1 MSAPGSKPG
10 GMLLLVATP
19 LGNLGDLSP
28 RAREALAAAD
38 VVACEDTR
46 TTANLLRLAG
56 IEARALTAYHEHNE
70 AEAAEALAD
79 RVAAGQVVAVVTDA
93 GTPGLSDPG
102 FRVARACAR
111 RGLRVSPVPGPN
123 AALALLS
130 ASGLPTNAFR
140 FVGFLPPK
148 SAARR
153 RFLAEQALGAEE
165 TLVLHESCH
174 RIDALLGE
182 MLEVLGPDRA
192 ACVGRELTKLHE
204 SVRTAPLGELVP
216 AVRAGSLKGEFT
228 VAIGPAGYALGP
240 GLGR

>member
-1 MSAPGSKPG
+1 MAAPGAKPG
-10 GMLLLVATP
+10 GALLLVATP
-19 LGNLGDLSP
+19 LGNLADLSP
-28 RAREALAAAD
+28 RAREAISGAD

-56 IEARALTAYHEHNE
+56 LPPRPLLAYHEHNE
-70 AEAAEALAD
+70 SEVAETLAD
-79 RVAAGQVVAVVTDA
+79 RVAGGETVAVVTDA

-111 RGLRVSPVPGPN
+111 RGLRVSPIPGPN
-123 AALALLS
+123 AAIALLS

-140 FVGFLPPK
+140 FVGFLPPR

-153 RFLAEQALGAEE
+153 RFLEEQATAAAE
-165 TLVLHESCH
+165 TIVLHESCH
-174 RIDALLGE
+174 RVDALLGE
-182 MLEVLGPDRA
+182 MLEVLGPERV

-216 AVRAGSLKGEFT
+216 AVRGGSLKGEFT
-228 VAIGPAGYALGP
+228 LAIAPAGFSLA
-240 GLGR
+240 